1 VEWYWQPNQIEEDTM
16 RSVFAVAFILAVF
29 VLVSAD
35 VYTECDYGR
44 LNSTKGVYL
53 GTLAGYNTAS
63 NFFDNN
69 GDSHSGINHT
79 YTQIPIRAGFAFNP
93 YWTAYFLLPLG
104 QISADVTATD
114 GTVSNV
120 SSDFGLSNP
129 WLVAK
134 WVRPSGSGFYLGPR
148 LGFRFPF
155 ASSTDENAG
164 SGKLAVG
171 DKNFAIDLG
180 AVGRSQ
186 PESRS
191 FRLDTSVGIRYY
203 MDATY
208 DIAGTSVKKQPGMFY
223 YIMAEPGFAWG
234 RAKDLAT
241 YVVLRFEGSGD
252 SKTDGSSNSNAS
264 FHFDAGL
271 KQDWMMDDNNCLEL
285 RGVYTVMGKNYPQY
299 IQIALGYNGIIPTK

>member
-1 VEWYWQPNQIEEDTM
+1 M

-69 GDSHSGINHT
+69 GDNQSGIDMT
-79 YTQIPIRAGFAFNP
+79 YTQIPIRAGFAFNQ

-104 QISADVTATD
+104 QYHVESAD
-114 GTVSNV
+114 
-120 SSDFGLSNP
+120 SDFGLSNP

-134 WVRPSGSGFYLGPR
+134 WVRQTGNGFFMGPR

-155 ASSTDENAG
+155 ASSTIEN
-164 SGKLAVG
+164 SGDKLPLG
-171 DKNFAIDLG
+171 DKNFAIDLA
-180 AVGRSQ
+180 AVGRSH
-186 PESRS
+186 PESRA
-191 FRLDTSVGIRYY
+191 FRLDASAGIRYY
-203 MDATY
+203 LEASY
-208 DIAGTSVKKQPGMFY
+208 DVGGGSFDYQPGMFY
-223 YIMAEPGFAWG
+223 YISAEPGFAWG

-241 YVVLRFEGSGD
+241 YVILRYEGAGD
-252 SKTDGSSNSNAS
+252 SKTDGTSDDDTF

-271 KQDWMMDDNNCLEL
+271 KQDWMIDENNCLEL
-285 RGVYTVMGKNYPQY
+285 RGTYTVMGKNYPQY
-299 IQIALGYNGIIPTK
+299 IQFALGYNGIIPTR

>member
-1 VEWYWQPNQIEEDTM
+1 M
-16 RSVFAVAFILAVF
+16 RSALAAAIILTAF

-44 LNSTKGVYL
+44 LNATKGVYV

-63 NFFDNN
+63 SIFDSNS
-69 GDSHSGINHT
+69 DSQSGIDMT
-79 YTQIPIRAGFAFNP
+79 YTQIPIRAGFAFNQ

-104 QISADVTATD
+104 QISADVVADD
-114 GTVSNV
+114 GSVTNV

-134 WVRPSGSGFYLGPR
+134 WVRPTGSGFYMGPR

-155 ASSTDENAG
+155 ASSTVEN
-164 SGKLAVG
+164 SGDKIPLG

-180 AVGRSQ
+180 AVGRSH
-186 PESRS
+186 PDGRA
-191 FRLDTSVGIRYY
+191 FRLDTSAGIRYY
-203 MDATY
+203 MEASYDAELLGVTTSY
-208 DIAGTSVKKQPGMFY
+208 DYQPGMFY

-241 YVVLRFEGSGD
+241 CVILRYEGAGD

-264 FHFDAGL
+264 FHFDVGL

-285 RGVYTVMGKNYPQY
+285 RGSYAMMGKNYPQY
-299 IQIALGYNGIIPTK
+299 MQIALGYNGIIPTR

>member
-1 VEWYWQPNQIEEDTM
+1 M
-16 RSVFAVAFILAVF
+16 RSALVAAIILTAF

-53 GTLAGYNTAS
+53 GTLAGFNTAS
-63 NFFDNN
+63 SIFDNN
-69 GDSHSGINHT
+69 GDSQSGIDHS

-104 QISADVTATD
+104 QRSEDVVADD
-114 GTVSNV
+114 GTVANV

-129 WLVAK
+129 WLVVK

-155 ASSTDENAG
+155 ASSTVEN
-164 SGKLAVG
+164 SGDKLPLG

-180 AVGRSQ
+180 VVGRSH
-186 PESRS
+186 PESRA
-191 FRLDTSVGIRYY
+191 FRLDTSLGIRYY
-203 MDATY
+203 MEASY
-208 DIAGTSVKKQPGMFY
+208 DVEVAGVSSSYDYQPGMFY

-241 YVVLRFEGSGD
+241 YAILRYEGAGD
-252 SKTDGSSNSNAS
+252 SKTSGDSNSDTF

-285 RGVYTVMGKNYPQY
+285 RGVYTMMGKNYPQY
-299 IQIALGYNGIIPTK
+299 FQIALGYNGIIPSK

>member
-1 VEWYWQPNQIEEDTM
+1 M
-16 RSVFAVAFILAVF
+16 RSALAVAFILTVF

-53 GTLAGYNTAS
+53 GTLAGFNTAS
-63 NFFDNN
+63 SIFDNN
-69 GDSHSGINHT
+69 GDSQSGADIS
-79 YTQIPIRAGFAFNP
+79 YTQIPIRAGFAFNQ

-104 QISADVTATD
+104 QYHAEGAD
-114 GTVSNV
+114 
-120 SSDFGLSNP
+120 SDFGLSNP

-155 ASSTDENAG
+155 ASSTAEN
-164 SGKLAVG
+164 SGDKIPLG

-180 AVGRSQ
+180 VVGRSH
-186 PESRS
+186 PESRA
-191 FRLDTSVGIRYY
+191 FRLDTSLGARYY
-203 MDATY
+203 TEASY
-208 DIAGTSVKKQPGMFY
+208 DIDGFSYKYQPGFFY
-223 YIMAEPGFAWG
+223 YVMAEPGFAWG
-234 RAKDLAT
+234 RSKDLAS
-241 YVVLRFEGSGD
+241 YVVLRYEGSGD
-252 SKTDGSSNSNAS
+252 SKSEGSSNSDS
-264 FHFDAGL
+264 FFHFDAGI

-299 IQIALGYNGIIPTK
+299 FQIALGYNGIIPSR